1 MRIGFFIEP
10 QGIILKKIKS
20 WKQLVKKNLKNQ
32 RYLNHPPHS
41 TIAVFDLKK
50 RIKINL

>member
-10 QGIILKKIKS
+10 KGIILKKIKS
-20 WKQLVKKNLKNQ
+20 WKQLVRKNFKNQ
-32 RYLNHPPHS
+32 KYLNHPPHS

-50 RIKINL
+50 KN